1 MHRSFAASML
11 LLVLSAL
18 QCRAAVG
25 GDSSS
30 EQALQLPEHEPSM
43 VQSSAMVAQP
53 AARPQPNAKAVNGDA
68 ALVTEGAI
76 SGINEDN
83 SLLIGSDGGA
93 RQLRFTV
100 PGLQDNTSGPLFPY
114 FYDDLPPNEAEAFRR
129 PTAQPT
135 ADLRSLL
142 SSVSTPIP
150 GCNYTKVPGCGTT
163 LTACLLQD
171 PVDREL
177 VCSCYYDRGQCLRKI
192 GCYDTMSRAE
202 LNYCFNELRC
212 SMDAC
217 EGITAGAAAVRVA
230 ASVAVAA
237 VVAFVALLA
246 PGGGG

>member
-1 MHRSFAASML
+1 
-11 LLVLSAL
+11 
-18 QCRAAVG
+18 
-25 GDSSS
+25 
-30 EQALQLPEHEPSM
+30 
-43 VQSSAMVAQP
+43 MVAQP
-53 AARPQPNAKAVNGDA
+53 AARPNPNTHVVNNNA
-68 ALVTEGAI
+68 ALSPEGVVADVGDD
-76 SGINEDN
+76 SR
-83 SLLIGSDGGA
+83 LQIGSDGTA

-150 GCNYTKVPGCGTT
+150 GCNYTKVPGCGTA

-177 VCSCYYDRGQCLRKI
+177 VCNCYYDRGQCLRNL

-212 SMDAC
+212 SMDDC
-217 EGITAGAAAVRVA
+217 EGITAGAAAVRIA
-230 ASVAVAA
+230 ASVAVTA
-237 VVAFVALLA
+237 VVAIVTLLA